1 MNSRS
6 VLFVLAV
13 LSVVSITSFGSAY
26 AHKSEVVGDYKVEVG
41 WNVEPPVVGLDNS
54 ITVMITPASAEDK
67 AASDK
72 AMEDMKGM
80 TDEQMANMDHG
91 SMSGDTMTADEHH
104 HDEEVEPT
112 NGISGLAS
120 SLDVTVTL
128 NGKKT
133 PLKMVED
140 EETKGLYLGKFT
152 PTETGF
158 PTLHVFTEINGKS
171 IESTF
176 HPEEIKDGA
185 LIKAT
190 SSDGSI
196 NVDLISTAPTKDGAL
211 DVNVKFTDSNGN
223 PIEHV
228 NYDIIA
234 TQDGKQLLDEEGVH
248 THTGQD
254 SHSTE
259 AASSSDPVD
268 FQVKILGIGLPD
280 DKANWSGPKDDVIP
294 IHVTPEF
301 GSIAMI
307 ILGVAIFSIV
317 GFSARSKIIPKI

>member
-1 MNSRS
+1 MNGRL

-13 LSVVSITSFGSAY
+13 LTVVSITSASSAY
-26 AHKSEVVGDYKVEVG
+26 AHKSEVIGDYNVEVG
-41 WNVEPPVVGLDNS
+41 WNVEPPVVGLDNA
-54 ITVMITPASAEDK
+54 ITVMITPASEDDK
-67 AASDK
+67 MASEKMAD
-72 AMEDMKGM
+72 EMKNM
-80 TDEQMANMDHG
+80 TDEQMANMGDH
-91 SMSGDTMTADEHH
+91 SMSDGNMTTDEHH

-120 SLDVTVTL
+120 SLDVTITVNGQKTSL
-128 NGKKT
+128 N
-133 PLKMVED
+133 MVED
-140 EETKGLYLGKFT
+140 EEVKGLYVGQFV
-152 PTETGF
+152 PTDTGF
-158 PTLHVFTEINGKS
+158 PSIHVFTTIDGAP

-176 HPEEIKDGA
+176 HPEEIEDGA

-196 NVDLISTAPTKDGAL
+196 NVDLISTAPEKDAGM
-211 DVNVKFTDSNGN
+211 DINIKFTDSDGN

-234 TQDGKQLLDEEGVH
+234 TQNGVQLLDEEGVN

-268 FQVKILGIGLPD
+268 FQVKILGIGMPD
-280 DKANWSGPKDDVIP
+280 DQANWSGPKDDVIP

-307 ILGVAIFSIV
+307 VLGVAVFSIV
-317 GFSARSKIIPKI
+317 TFGAKSKIMPKL